1 MFVLVNHINSFR
13 SGDLEKTT
21 LSPETLTYVR
31 NQFKTY
37 LEDIM
42 GLTSRTDSGS
52 DRLQGIMDLLID
64 IRREAR
70 AKKDYQTS
78 DRIRKQL
85 LEIGILLKDEK
96 DGRVSFTLE

>member
-1 MFVLVNHINSFR
+1 VL
-13 SGDLEKTT
+13 
-21 LSPETLTYVR
+21 
-31 NQFKTY
+31 
-37 LEDIM
+37 
-42 GLTSRTDSGS
+42 GLTAEQGTDPG
-52 DRLQGIMDLLID
+52 RLQGIMDLLID

-85 LEIGILLKDEK
+85 MEIGILLKDEK

>member
-1 MFVLVNHINSFR
+1 
-13 SGDLEKTT
+13 
-21 LSPETLTYVR
+21 
-31 NQFKTY
+31 
-37 LEDIM
+37 M
-42 GLTSRTDSGS
+42 GLTDDTGTDL
-52 DRLQGIMDLLID
+52 DRMQGIMDLLID